1 MIKNELGLSMD
12 NVKKEGIK
20 IEVNQ
25 KDIIDMLV
33 QEKIEQIELEVK
45 SIREDAKLLE
55 KEAKTFYDAEINKHV
70 EIPKLKTKGL
80 ICSFHTFNTSS
91 GRISY
96 DRNSEILF
104 IEISD
109 YKTGFKLRENDTFIG
124 NYKKIYGY
132 TLIYSYTIEDITF
145 SKTVPVNIPE
155 VTINLCPKITA
166 KIQKHN
172 ERVIKMLD
180 DHSGLISESSI
191 TKKLKTTF
199 TKEILK
205 TTSAS
210 FQKKLSANFGVKL

>member
-1 MIKNELGLSMD
+1 MVKNELGLSMD

-33 QEKIEQIELEVK
+33 QERIEQIELEVK

-55 KEAKTFYDAEINKHV
+55 KEALAFYNAEINKYV

-80 ICSFHTFNTSS
+80 TCGFHTANTSS

-96 DRNSEILF
+96 DPNSEILF
-104 IEISD
+104 IKISD
-109 YKTGFKLRENDTFIG
+109 YKTGFKLRDDGIFLG
-124 NYKKIYGY
+124 DYKKMHGY
-132 TLIYSYTIEDITF
+132 TLLYSYTIEDIEF

-172 ERVIKMLD
+172 EKVIKMLD
-180 DHSGLISESSI
+180 EHSTLISESSI